1 METAIQ
7 TREEIRISKLTPLEE
22 LLRESGL
29 KKEEKLIAV
38 RRGQNDSIVKK
49 EKAKVWKRIFR
60 VVSLIKS
67 YAREELLIDR
77 ELTPDEILALRP
89 MVMREA
95 RNDLLCFVASSIIYV
110 SSILGGFLVSP
121 IALLGIF
128 LNSVFA
134 LKYDRKYDCTVS
146 DFILVSFFWLFFNP
160 AFLLFGLAYQNIN
173 PRLLKMLDLDDKP
186 EEYKSLVAECIN
198 KSNSN

>member
-22 LLRESGL
+22 LLTESGL

-60 VVSLIKS
+60 AVSLIKS

-146 DFILVSFFWLFFNP
+146 EFILVSFFGY
-160 AFLLFGLAYQNIN
+160 FLTQRFYC
-173 PRLLKMLDLDDKP
+173 LDLRIKISIP
-186 EEYKSLVAECIN
+186 GYLRCLILMISPKSTN
-198 KSNSN
+198 P